1 MCVQHYL
8 SPFVSC
14 WLLQQNTQR
23 VRLWSDI
30 FIQQIGTGD
39 SQLHLWNTLCHL
51 EGDRE
56 TQLEQDSVLGIRVIT
71 KRQHEKR
78 LNSWVVFSLHLSVTV
93 NGVCG
98 PVAHCDKSEQEA
110 HCGTEQ
116 DSASFTFPKNNCQ
129 GENKCLIGNHCKD
142 HWWTEW
148 WEESLR
154 DKRLT
159 VGCFTTGTKGTQ
171 SWHACKCHT
180 SALDNKKRWICFC
193 LNLCIVF

>member
-1 MCVQHYL
+1 MCVQRYL

-39 SQLHLWNTLCHL
+39 SQLHLWNTVSHL

-56 TQLEQDSVLGIRVIT
+56 TQLEQDSVLKIQVKT

-93 NGVCG
+93 NCVCG
-98 PVAHCDKSEQEA
+98 PVVHYDMPEQEA

-116 DSASFTFPKNNCQ
+116 DSASFTFSKTNCY
-129 GENKCLIGNHCKD
+129 GENKCLLGNHCKITD
-142 HWWTEW
+142 
-148 WEESLR
+148 EESDGKR
-154 DKRLT
+154 VWETRLT
-159 VGCFTTGTKGTQ
+159 VGCFTTGTKAQNHGT
-171 SWHACKCHT
+171 HHVNVT
-180 SALDNKKRWICFC
+180 L
-193 LNLCIVF
+193 LL